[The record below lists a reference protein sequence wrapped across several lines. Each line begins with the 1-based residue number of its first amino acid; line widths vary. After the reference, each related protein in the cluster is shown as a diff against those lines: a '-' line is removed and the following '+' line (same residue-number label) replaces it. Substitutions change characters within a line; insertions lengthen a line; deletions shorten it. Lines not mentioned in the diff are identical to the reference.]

1 MVSPVD
7 SRAME
12 TKDILAS
19 IEETKDLI
27 RRVRTPGGA
36 RRYGQPIGSII
47 VPDAPIPGARRK
59 RSKRTAST
67 PTSPRS
73 AEPTKGRQGGAQE
86 HPLASK
92 PAEPLDFQ
100 FNRNPQSSTAHVKDP
115 KAYGRDV
122 EPAGRYMTQ
131 RSGDFTPDGWE
142 SGTVRFERP
151 LYLDATQ
158 DDYGAEDHWKRRLSA
173 HYGGKKGKAL
183 SQALRNDGYDAIVT
197 HDKYGIGETIDLT
210 GFKPKEGR
218 RGAERVPVLAA
229 QVAPSPEVAEGSD
242 EVVEV
247 GAKPFNDGGKGQLYT
262 EGVKYVKNDPL
273 ITSAM
278 DFDFMRNGTAEEAH
292 KRLVA
297 MGAKVSVGRNF
308 AKNREFMTALAE
320 VNRILEDEF
329 PGFVARHGVYHSMGV
344 KGKAAAFNAM
354 IHRDSTSEDFQE
366 TGGKAIADA
375 YNIDNVFGGA
385 GQRQIESS
393 ELNGTATVFTS
404 GTINGGAQ
412 VDAGMRRTSRNPVQ
426 SHMSATDIVDTFEK
440 EGLSKDQLWMT
451 HIMVHEL
458 GHAISMAVAGRMSF
472 EIDGKE
478 DPDQEQRRWYREY
491 YANSRLK
498 FLDEMGVIKWTGK
511 EYVADSLIDQ
521 KEYVKAQ
528 AELNIPNPPKRP
540 KTPPRNASE
549 KARENYGK
557 RMVEYQIAYDEWREE
572 RMRIITRQKELANQ
586 GKTPSFTPNSE
597 AGDGAMGYSAA
608 SSNLH
613 VFFQAH
619 AKAGFLEEIPG
630 NTGVHKYYNY
640 EPIKNMTSDYGSTQW
655 METEAETWAAY
666 MLNGTVTE
674 GVSKWGEQMHTMYQW
689 WTDDDAEMGKNR

>member
-1 MVSPVD
+1 
-7 SRAME
+7 ME

-47 VPDAPIPGARRK
+47 VPDAPKPRAPRKGTRRAQSTERDRRATEAPKARQNRAQK
-59 RSKRTAST
+59 R
-67 PTSPRS
+67 
-73 AEPTKGRQGGAQE
+73 QE

-92 PAEPLDFQ
+92 PAAPLDFR
-100 FNRNPQSSTAHVKDP
+100 FNRNPKSSTAHVKDP

-122 EPAGRYMTQ
+122 EPAGRYMTE

-197 HDKYGIGETIDLT
+197 HDKYGVGETIDLT

-218 RGAERVPVLAA
+218 GGAERVPVLAA

-242 EVVEV
+242 EAVEV
-247 GAKPFNDGGKGQLYT
+247 GAKPFMDGGKGQLYT

-320 VNRILEDEF
+320 VNRILEQEF
-329 PGFVARHGVYHSMGV
+329 PGFVARHGVYHSMGA

-354 IHRDSTSEDFQE
+354 IHRDSTSEDFQD
-366 TGGKAIADA
+366 TGGKAIADS

-393 ELNGTATVFTS
+393 ELNGTATVFTN

-412 VDAGMRRTSRNPVQ
+412 VDASMRRTSRNPVQ

-451 HIMVHEL
+451 HVMVHEL
-458 GHAISMAVAGRMSF
+458 GHAISMAIAGRMSF
-472 EIDGKE
+472 EIDGKD
-478 DPDQEQRRWYREY
+478 DPEQEQRRWYREY

-498 FLDEMGVIKWTGK
+498 FLDEMGVIKWSGK

-528 AELNIPNPPKRP
+528 AELNIPPAPKR
-540 KTPPRNASE
+540 PRNASRNASA
-549 KARENYGK
+549 KAIE
-557 RMVEYQIAYDEWREE
+557 AAEE
-572 RMRIITRQKELANQ
+572 RFRQYKRDYEEWINERNRIITRRKQMANQ
-586 GKTPSFTPNSE
+586 GKTPTFTPNSE
-597 AGDGAMGYSAA
+597 AGDGAMGYTAA
-608 SSNLH
+608 ASNLH
-613 VFFQAH
+613 TFFQAH

-630 NTGVHKYYNY
+630 NTGIHKFYNMD
-640 EPIKNMTSDYGSTQW
+640 PIKKMTSDYGSTQW
-655 METEAETWAAY
+655 LETEAETWAAY

-689 WTDDDAEMGKNR
+689 WTDDDEAMRSER

>member
-1 MVSPVD
+1 MVSPLD
-7 SRAME
+7 SLAME
-12 TKDILAS
+12 TTDILAS

-36 RRYGQPIGSII
+36 RRYGQPIGTII
-47 VPDAPIPGARRK
+47 VPDAPVPGARRK

-73 AEPTKGRQGGAQE
+73 TEPTKGRQ
-86 HPLASK
+86 
-92 PAEPLDFQ
+92 
-100 FNRNPQSSTAHVKDP
+100 
-115 KAYGRDV
+115 
-122 EPAGRYMTQ
+122 
-131 RSGDFTPDGWE
+131 
-142 SGTVRFERP
+142 
-151 LYLDATQ
+151 
-158 DDYGAEDHWKRRLSA
+158 
-173 HYGGKKGKAL
+173 
-183 SQALRNDGYDAIVT
+183 
-197 HDKYGIGETIDLT
+197 
-210 GFKPKEGR
+210 

-242 EVVEV
+242 EAVEV
-247 GAKPFNDGGKGQLYT
+247 DAKPYNDGGKGQLYT

-308 AKNREFMTALAE
+308 AKNREFMVALAE

-329 PGFVARHGVYHSMGV
+329 PGFVARHGVYHSMGA
-344 KGKAAAFNAM
+344 KGSAAAFNVM
-354 IHRDSTSEDFQE
+354 IHRDSTSEDFQA
-366 TGGKAIADA
+366 TGGKALADS
-375 YNIDNVFGGA
+375 YTVNNVFGGD
-385 GQRQIESS
+385 GQRMIESS
-393 ELNGTATVFTS
+393 ELNGTATVFTN

-412 VDAGMRRTSRNPVQ
+412 VDAGMRRTSKNPIQ
-426 SHMSATDIVDTFEK
+426 SHMSATDIVDTFEA

-451 HIMVHEL
+451 HVMVHEL

-472 EIDGKE
+472 EIDGKD
-478 DPDQEQRRWYREY
+478 DPEQEQRRWYREY

-528 AELNIPNPPKRP
+528 AELNIPNAPKRP
-540 KTPPRNASE
+540 KALPRNASD

-557 RMVEYQIAYDEWREE
+557 RMVEFEIAYDEWREE
-572 RMRIITRQKELANQ
+572 RMRIITRRKKLANQ
-586 GKTPSFTPNSE
+586 GKTPDFTPDTE
-597 AGDGAMGYSAA
+597 AGDGAMGYTAAA
-608 SSNLH
+608 SPLH
-613 VFFQAH
+613 TFFQAH

-630 NTGVHKYYNY
+630 NTGIHKFYNY
-640 EPIKNMTSDYGSTQW
+640 EPIKKMTSDYGSTQW
-655 METEAETWAAY
+655 LETEAETWAAY

-689 WTDDDAEMGKNR
+689 WTDDDAEMGTDR

>member
-1 MVSPVD
+1 
-7 SRAME
+7 ME

-19 IEETKDLI
+19 IEETKGLI

-59 RSKRTAST
+59 RAKRAAST
-67 PTSPRS
+67 PTAPRS
-73 AEPTKGRQGGAQE
+73 AEPTKGRQ
-86 HPLASK
+86 
-92 PAEPLDFQ
+92 
-100 FNRNPQSSTAHVKDP
+100 
-115 KAYGRDV
+115 
-122 EPAGRYMTQ
+122 
-131 RSGDFTPDGWE
+131 
-142 SGTVRFERP
+142 
-151 LYLDATQ
+151 
-158 DDYGAEDHWKRRLSA
+158 
-173 HYGGKKGKAL
+173 
-183 SQALRNDGYDAIVT
+183 
-197 HDKYGIGETIDLT
+197 
-210 GFKPKEGR
+210 
-218 RGAERVPVLAA
+218 RGAERVSVLAA

-242 EVVEV
+242 EEVKV
-247 GAKPFNDGGKGQLYT
+247 GAKPYNDGGRGQLYT

-329 PGFVARHGVYHSMGV
+329 PGFVARHGVYHSMGA
-344 KGKAAAFNAM
+344 KGQAAAFNAM
-354 IHRDSTSEDFQE
+354 IHRDSTSEDFHT
-366 TGGKAIADA
+366 TGGKEIANA
-375 YNIDNVFGGA
+375 YTVNAVFGGK

-393 ELNGTATVFTS
+393 ELNGTATVFTN
-404 GTINGGAQ
+404 GVINNGAQ
-412 VDAGMRRTSRNPVQ
+412 VDAAMRRTSANPVQ

-451 HIMVHEL
+451 HVIVHEL

-472 EIDGKE
+472 EIDGKD

-511 EYVADSLIDQ
+511 EYVADSLISQ

-528 AELNIPNPPKRP
+528 AELNVPSRP
-540 KTPPRNASE
+540 TAPRRLPRNATA
-549 KARENYGK
+549 KARENYEA
-557 RMVEYQIAYDEWREE
+557 RMIDYQRQVEEWREE
-572 RMRIITRQKELANQ
+572 VARINARKRELAEQ
-586 GKTPSFTPNSE
+586 GKAPSFTPDIE

-608 SSNLH
+608 SSNLFA
-613 VFFQAH
+613 FFQAH
-619 AKAGFLEEIPG
+619 ASAGFLEEIPG
-630 NTGVHKYYNY
+630 KTGIHKFYNY
-640 EPIKNMTSDYGSTQW
+640 EPIKKMTSEYGSTSW
-655 METEAETWAAY
+655 LETEAETWAAY

>member
-1 MVSPVD
+1 
-7 SRAME
+7 ME
-12 TKDILAS
+12 TKDIMRS

-47 VPDAPIPGARRK
+47 VRDAPIPGAPRK
-59 RSKRTAST
+59 RRQRAQ
-67 PTSPRS
+67 S
-73 AEPTKGRQGGAQE
+73 AERDSQRQE
-86 HPLASK
+86 HPLSSK
-92 PAEPLDFQ
+92 PSKPVEFAY
-100 FNRNPQSSTAHVKDP
+100 NRNPVSSTSHVKDP
-115 KAYGRDV
+115 KAFGRDV
-122 EPAGRYMTQ
+122 EPAGRYMVE
-131 RSGDFTPDGWE
+131 RSGDLTPDGWE
-142 SGTVRFERP
+142 SGTVKFERP
-151 LYLDATQ
+151 LYLDASQ
-158 DDYGAEDHWKRRLSA
+158 DDYAAEDHWKRRLSK

-197 HDKYGIGETIDLT
+197 HDKYGTGETIDLT
-210 GFKPKEGR
+210 GFKPTKGR
-218 RGAERVPVLAA
+218 QKGQERVPVLAA
-229 QVAPSPEVAEGSD
+229 QVAPSPEVAVGSD
-242 EVVEV
+242 ETVEV
-247 GAKPFNDGGKGQLYT
+247 GAKPYMEGGKGQLYT

-297 MGAKVSVGRNF
+297 MGAKVSVGRSF

-329 PGFVARHGVYHSMGV
+329 PGFVARHGVYHSMGA

-354 IHRDSTSEDFQE
+354 IHRDSTDEDFQA
-366 TGGKAIADA
+366 TGGKAIADS
-375 YNIDNVFGGA
+375 YNVDNVFGGGGRYA
-385 GQRQIESS
+385 QRQIESS
-393 ELNGTATVFTS
+393 ELNGTATVFTN

-412 VDAGMRRTSRNPVQ
+412 VDISMRRTSQYPTQ

-451 HIMVHEL
+451 HVMVHEL

-472 EIDGKE
+472 EIDGKD

-511 EYVADSLIDQ
+511 EYVADSLIKQ
-521 KEYVKAQ
+521 KEFVKAQ
-528 AELNIPNPPKRP
+528 AELNIPPAPQRP
-540 KTPPRNASE
+540 RALARNATE
-549 KARENYGK
+549 KARENHTK
-557 RMVEYQIAYDEWREE
+557 RLVEYEIAYVEWREE
-572 RMRIITRQKELANQ
+572 RKRIITRQQELASQ
-586 GKTPSFTPNSE
+586 GKTPEFKPDSD
-597 AGDGAMGYSAA
+597 AGDGAMGYTAAA
-608 SSNLH
+608 SPIH
-613 VFFQAH
+613 TFIQAH

-630 NTGVHKYYNY
+630 NVGIHKFYNP
-640 EPIKNMTSDYGSTQW
+640 EPIKKMTSDYGSTQW
-655 METEAETWAAY
+655 LETEAETWAAY

-689 WTDDDAEMGKNR
+689 WTDDDAEMGKSR

>member
-7 SRAME
+7 SRVME

-59 RSKRTAST
+59 RSRRTAST

-73 AEPTKGRQGGAQE
+73 AEPKKGRQGGA
-86 HPLASK
+86 
-92 PAEPLDFQ
+92 
-100 FNRNPQSSTAHVKDP
+100 
-115 KAYGRDV
+115 
-122 EPAGRYMTQ
+122 
-131 RSGDFTPDGWE
+131 
-142 SGTVRFERP
+142 
-151 LYLDATQ
+151 
-158 DDYGAEDHWKRRLSA
+158 
-173 HYGGKKGKAL
+173 
-183 SQALRNDGYDAIVT
+183 
-197 HDKYGIGETIDLT
+197 
-210 GFKPKEGR
+210 
-218 RGAERVPVLAA
+218 ERVSVLAA

-242 EVVEV
+242 EEVEV
-247 GAKPFNDGGKGQLYT
+247 GAKPFMDGGRGQLYT

-297 MGAKVSVGRNF
+297 MGAQVSVGRNF

-344 KGKAAAFNAM
+344 KGTTAAFNAM
-354 IHRDSTSEDFQE
+354 IHRDSTSEDSHAS
-366 TGGKAIADA
+366 GGADIAKT
-375 YNIDNVFGGA
+375 YTVNHVFGGA
-385 GQRQIESS
+385 GQRQVESS

-404 GTINGGAQ
+404 GTINGGDQ
-412 VDAGMRRTSRNPVQ
+412 VDVSMRRTSKNPIQ

-451 HIMVHEL
+451 HVMVHEL

-472 EIDGKE
+472 EIDGKD
-478 DPDQEQRRWYREY
+478 DPEQEQRRWYREY

-521 KEYVKAQ
+521 KEYVKTQ
-528 AELNIPNPPKRP
+528 AELNIPPAPKRP
-540 KTPPRNASE
+540 RNVSRNASP
-549 KARENYGK
+549 KA
-557 RMVEYQIAYDEWREE
+557 VEAAEE
-572 RMRIITRQKELANQ
+572 RFRQYKRAYEEWVNERNRILTLRKQVERE
-586 GKTPSFTPNSE
+586 GKTPSFTPDSE
-597 AGDGAMGYSAA
+597 AGDGAMGYTAAA
-608 SSNLH
+608 SPLH
-613 VFFQAH
+613 AFFQAH

-630 NTGVHKYYNY
+630 NTGIHKFYNLD
-640 EPIKNMTSDYGSTQW
+640 PIKKMTSEYGSTQW
-655 METEAETWAAY
+655 LETEAETWAAY

>member
-1 MVSPVD
+1 MVSPLD
-7 SRAME
+7 SLAME

-47 VPDAPIPGARRK
+47 VPDAPVPGARRK

-73 AEPTKGRQGGAQE
+73 TEPTKGRQ
-86 HPLASK
+86 
-92 PAEPLDFQ
+92 
-100 FNRNPQSSTAHVKDP
+100 
-115 KAYGRDV
+115 
-122 EPAGRYMTQ
+122 
-131 RSGDFTPDGWE
+131 
-142 SGTVRFERP
+142 
-151 LYLDATQ
+151 
-158 DDYGAEDHWKRRLSA
+158 
-173 HYGGKKGKAL
+173 
-183 SQALRNDGYDAIVT
+183 
-197 HDKYGIGETIDLT
+197 
-210 GFKPKEGR
+210 

-242 EVVEV
+242 EEVEV
-247 GAKPFNDGGKGQLYT
+247 GAKPFMQGGKGQLYT

-297 MGAKVSVGRNF
+297 MGAKVSVGRSF

-329 PGFVARHGVYHSMGV
+329 PGFVARHGVYHSMGA
-344 KGKAAAFNAM
+344 KGSAAAFNVM
-354 IHRDSTSEDFQE
+354 IHRDSTSEDFHVS
-366 TGGKAIADA
+366 GGADIAKT
-375 YNIDNVFGGA
+375 YTVNNVFGGD
-385 GQRQIESS
+385 GQRMIESS
-393 ELNGTATVFTS
+393 ELNGTATVFTN
-404 GTINGGAQ
+404 GTINSGAQ
-412 VDAGMRRTSRNPVQ
+412 VDAGMRRTAKNPIQ

-451 HIMVHEL
+451 HVMVHEL

-472 EIDGKE
+472 EIDGKD
-478 DPDQEQRRWYREY
+478 DPQQEQRRWYREY

-528 AELNIPNPPKRP
+528 AELNIPNAPKRP
-540 KTPPRNASE
+540 KALPRNASE

-557 RMVEYQIAYDEWREE
+557 RMIEYQIAYDEWREE
-572 RMRIITRQKELANQ
+572 RKRIITRQKELANQ
-586 GKTPSFTPNSE
+586 GKTPSFTPDSE
-597 AGDGAMGYSAA
+597 AGDGAMGYTAAA
-608 SSNLH
+608 SPLH
-613 VFFQAH
+613 TFFQAH

-630 NTGVHKYYNY
+630 NTGIHKFYNLD
-640 EPIKNMTSDYGSTQW
+640 PIKKMTSDYGSTQW
-655 METEAETWAAY
+655 LETEAETWAAY

-674 GVSKWGEQMHTMYQW
+674 GVNKWGEQMHTMYQW
-689 WTDDDAEMGKNR
+689 WTDDDAEMGTDR

>member
-1 MVSPVD
+1 MVTPVD
-7 SRAME
+7 SRVME

-19 IEETKDLI
+19 IEETKALI

-47 VPDAPIPGARRK
+47 VPDAPVPGARRK

-67 PTSPRS
+67 PTSTRPD
-73 AEPTKGRQGGAQE
+73 EPKKARQRG
-86 HPLASK
+86 P
-92 PAEPLDFQ
+92 
-100 FNRNPQSSTAHVKDP
+100 
-115 KAYGRDV
+115 
-122 EPAGRYMTQ
+122 
-131 RSGDFTPDGWE
+131 E
-142 SGTVRFERP
+142 SV
-151 LYLDATQ
+151 
-158 DDYGAEDHWKRRLSA
+158 S
-173 HYGGKKGKAL
+173 
-183 SQALRNDGYDAIVT
+183 
-197 HDKYGIGETIDLT
+197 
-210 GFKPKEGR
+210 
-218 RGAERVPVLAA
+218 VLAA
-229 QVAPSPEVAEGSD
+229 QVAPSPEVAEGSG
-242 EVVEV
+242 EEVEV
-247 GAKPFNDGGKGQLYT
+247 GAKPYNDGGKGQLYT

-273 ITSAM
+273 IASAM

-344 KGKAAAFNAM
+344 KGTTAAFNAM
-354 IHRDSTSEDFQE
+354 IHRDSTSEDFHT
-366 TGGKAIADA
+366 TGGKAIEAS
-375 YNIDNVFGGA
+375 YTMDNVFGGK
-385 GQRQIESS
+385 GQRMVESS

-412 VDAGMRRTSRNPVQ
+412 VDVSMRRTAKNPTQ
-426 SHMSATDIVDTFEK
+426 SFQSATDIVEVFER

-451 HIMVHEL
+451 HVMVHEL

-472 EIDGKE
+472 EIDGKD
-478 DPDQEQRRWYREY
+478 DPEQEQRRWYREY

-498 FLDEMGVIKWTGK
+498 FLDEMGIVKWTGK

-521 KEYVKAQ
+521 KEYVKTQ

-540 KTPPRNASE
+540 KNPPRNASE
-549 KARENYGK
+549 KARENYTK
-557 RMVEYQIAYDEWREE
+557 RLVEYETAYVEWREE
-572 RMRIITRQKELANQ
+572 RKRIITRQKELANQ
-586 GKTPSFTPNSE
+586 GKTPSFTPDIE
-597 AGDGAMGYSAA
+597 AGDGAMGYIAA

-613 VFFQAH
+613 TFFQAH
-619 AKAGFLEEIPG
+619 AKAGFIEQLPG
-630 NTGVHKYYNY
+630 ARPMTGGVYDWEK
-640 EPIKNMTSDYGSTQW
+640 ISRMTSDYGSTKW
-655 METEAETWAAY
+655 VEIEAETWAAY
-666 MLNGTVTE
+666 MLNENVTE